1 MAPSVRQA
9 ETIPF
14 SFYAGLWT
22 NAPKESN
29 MEVPNF
35 PFQTPMQ
42 SYVPSAKIRKYL
54 RDYVETFGL
63 RELFRTST
71 NIDNVSF
78 E

>member
-1 MAPSVRQA
+1 
-9 ETIPF
+9 
-14 SFYAGLWT
+14 
-22 NAPKESN
+22 

-78 E
+78 EQGWKQNRQWDGIKPGTY